1 MNFLPRFLALLFLA
15 PITLP
20 AQPANA
26 WRHKIAPEV
35 RAALDRGASSDVL
48 VCFREKA
55 DLRGASTHTDKK
67 ARTRFVYEALLQTA
81 ARTQTR
87 ALALARAENAGANTL
102 FLVNA
107 LAVDQASP
115 ELLRRLAK
123 LPEVEAI
130 SPDPWIEMPPPVRE
144 IATGQRNSIEW
155 GVERINAPTVWT
167 MGYTGQGVTVG
178 GADTGYD
185 WLHPAILPH
194 YRGYNT
200 ATGSANHQYNWHD
213 AIHELNP
220 LNGDANNDPLNNP
233 CGLNAPAPCDDHNH
247 GTHTAGTMTGD
258 DGQGNQIGV
267 APGASWIGCRNME
280 RGWGRPSSY
289 LECFQWFLAPTDLNN
304 ENADPDKAPDVI
316 NNSWYCAD
324 IEGCTDLTVNEL
336 LRQAVIALKSAGV
349 FVVVSNGN
357 AGSNCASTDGPPAYF
372 EESFSIGATRPNDTI
387 AGFSS
392 RGPVLIDN
400 SLRTKPNV
408 TAPGQNVR
416 SCIRNGE
423 YASFSGTSMAG
434 PHVAGLVALVL
445 SAQPL
450 LAGQVEALETIIEE
464 TAIPTIGLAD
474 CSDANGTAYPNN
486 TYGFGRVDALAAVNL
501 ALAWSPPS
509 NTINQSPPAALRIFP
524 NPADDQLFLELQH
537 GQALHQIECFSPE
550 GRLMFRTALQAPA
563 EQETIRINTR
573 DWPAGMYLLRLS
585 GNEETLSRKFFKN

>member
-1 MNFLPRFLALLFLA
+1 MNYLPRFLALFLLA
-15 PITLP
+15 PLTLP
-20 AQPANA
+20 AQSADA

-55 DLRGASTHTDKK
+55 DLRGAASRADKK
-67 ARTRFVYEALLQTA
+67 AKTRFVYDALLQTA
-81 ARTQTR
+81 ARAQAR
-87 ALALARAENAGANTL
+87 ALALARIENAGANTL

-144 IATGQRNSIEW
+144 IAAGQRNSIEW
-155 GVERINAPTVWT
+155 GVERINAPTVWI

-194 YRGYNT
+194 YRGYNP
-200 ATGSANHQYNWHD
+200 ATGGANHQYNWHD

-220 LNGDANNDPLNNP
+220 LNGDSNNDPLNNP

-537 GQALHQIECFSPE
+537 GQALRHIECFSAD
-550 GRLMFRTALQAPA
+550 GRPMIRTALEAPT